1 MNNGNFLLCYRFLNY
16 WLLNNVLSYNSFLLY
31 HRNLFCNNER
41 NLNFNCFNFGLENLD
56 FLILDSISVSRNSN
70 FSNYFIGNSSLYFNF
85 NWLLSF
91 NYSLNYPLNLY
102 NFDHFLYLYND
113 FFNWYF
119 DDLLYFLYNH
129 KWHWNL
135 NNL

>member
-1 MNNGNFLLCYRFLNY
+1 LNDSNFLLCYRFLNY
-16 WLLNNVLSYNSFLLY
+16 WLLNDVLSYNSFLLY

-41 NLNFNCFNFGLENLD
+41 NLNFYCFNFSLENLD

-70 FSNYFIGNSSLYFNF
+70 FSNYLIGNSSLYFNF

>member
-1 MNNGNFLLCYRFLNY
+1 MNNSNFLLCYRFLNY
-16 WLLNNVLSYNSFLLY
+16 WLLNDVLSYNSFLLY
-31 HRNLFCNNER
+31 HMNLFCNNER

-70 FSNYFIGNSSLYFNF
+70 FSNYLIGNSSLYFNF

-91 NYSLNYPLNLY
+91 NYSLNYPLNLN

-119 DDLLYFLYNH
+119 DDLLYFLYDH

>member
-1 MNNGNFLLCYRFLNY
+1 
-16 WLLNNVLSYNSFLLY
+16 VLSYNSFLLY

-41 NLNFNCFNFGLENLD
+41 NLNFYCFNFGLENLD

-70 FSNYFIGNSSLYFNF
+70 FSNYLIGNSSLYFNF